1 VTRPHVFRTMG
12 TVASL
17 RTSAPPPRGLLAAV
31 EAVHA
36 RVDAVFSLHRPDS
49 PASRVARGE
58 LAPEAAGPEVAAAF
72 ERSERWAAATGGAF
86 TPYAADGSIDLTGIA
101 KALAMEEA
109 ERLLAD
115 AVPGWLL
122 NVGGDVAWRPHGR
135 LAAQVL
141 AIADPADPRGLLCTV
156 PLDGGPRAAATS
168 GTAERGE
175 HIRRTGGRAELVQAT
190 VLAGDVVTADVLA
203 TAVVAGGEPQL
214 IEAAARPGVEV
225 LAVTAAGELRCT
237 DGFRDRL
244 AA

>member
-1 VTRPHVFRTMG
+1 MG

-17 RTSAPPPRGLLAAV
+17 RTSVPPPPGLLEAV
-31 EAVHA
+31 EGVHA
-36 RVDAVFSLHRPDS
+36 HVDATFSLHRPDS

-58 LAPEAAGPEVAAAF
+58 LTPEAAGPEIAAAF
-72 ERSERWAAATGGAF
+72 ERSERWRAATGGAF
-86 TPYAADGSIDLTGIA
+86 TPYAADGTVDLTGIA

-109 ERLLAD
+109 ERLLLD

-135 LAAQVL
+135 LAGQVL
-141 AIADPADPRGLLCTV
+141 AVADPADPRGLLCTV
-156 PLDGGPRAAATS
+156 PLDAGQYAAATS

-175 HIRRTGGRAELVQAT
+175 HIRRTGGRAEFVQAT
-190 VLAGDVVTADVLA
+190 VLAADVVTADVLA

-214 IEAAARPGVEV
+214 LDAAARPGVEV

-237 DGFRDRL
+237 DGFAAHL